1 MALNYTRLGGSS
13 ANFQQMIQRFGVVTV
28 MNAKVYE
35 PFENEEIKDLQADAI
50 IKKYS
55 AERTELCTLDTLK
68 IANVTEEGPTKTVTG
83 GQYNNPLIKFG
94 KTARLE
100 MQDALGNAA
109 ALDALCGGVAEVD
122 ALVGEKIDYNTVFAL
137 HFGSDFS
144 GPKCIIGESFFI
156 DQKSGQQVPV
166 RIIFYQ
172 FLPDSLF
179 NLTQDAEGDATVF
192 DMNGDL
198 LATDITVKDINSQN
212 KKYGVFYSIVDAE
225 LSGTSGVTW
234 SFVSSGNDRY
244 KLEVNAPEGVNV
256 TIVYDGEPV
265 TNTSEFTRPHA
276 TDGTD
281 LATGRLIII
290 NTDTGKVLVNTLTPY
305 RHIAGE

>member
-35 PFENEEIKDLQADAI
+35 PFENEEIKNLQADEI
-50 IKKYS
+50 ILKYKS
-55 AERTELCTLDTLK
+55 EGTKLCELDTLK
-68 IANVTEEGPTKTVTG
+68 VANVPEEGPTKTVTG

-109 ALDALCGGVAEVD
+109 ALDSLCGAVAETEAKNGAIVD
-122 ALVGEKIDYNTVFAL
+122 YATTYAV

-144 GPKCIIGESFFI
+144 GPKCIIGDSFFI

-166 RIIFYQ
+166 EIIFYQ

-198 LATDITVKDINSQN
+198 LATNITIKDINGS
-212 KKYGVFYSIVDAE
+212 KIPYGVFYSIVDKKLTEASTRITWE
-225 LSGTSGVTW
+225 FTSTGGST
-234 SFVSSGNDRY
+234 Y
-244 KLEVNAPEGVNV
+244 TLEVNDPSKRVHEMKLDGVAIV
-256 TIVYDGEPV
+256 GGDTFSKSATIDGQDS
-265 TNTSEFTRPHA
+265 TAS
-276 TDGTD
+276 
-281 LATGRLIII
+281 RLIML
-290 NTDTGKVLVNTLTPY
+290 DEDGKILVNAVVPY
-305 RHIAGE
+305 IKITE

>member
-35 PFENEEIKDLQADAI
+35 PFENEEIKDLQADEI
-50 IKKYS
+50 ILKYES
-55 AERTELCTLDTLK
+55 DGTLLCALDTLK
-68 IANVTEEGPTKTVTG
+68 VANVPEEGPTKTVTG

-109 ALDALCGGVAEVD
+109 ALDSLCGAVAETEAKNGAIVD
-122 ALVGEKIDYNTVFAL
+122 YATTYAV

-166 RIIFYQ
+166 KIIFYQ

-198 LATDITVKDINSQN
+198 LATDIKVKDINGS
-212 KKYGVFYSIVDAE
+212 KIPYGVFYSIVDKKLTE
-225 LSGTSGVTW
+225 TSTRLTW
-234 SFVSSGNDRY
+234 EFVSAGDSTY
-244 KLEVNAPEGVNV
+244 KLEINDPARRVDAIKLDGATIVGGDTFSKSATIDGQDSTASRLIMLDEDGKILVNAVV
-256 TIVYDGEPV
+256 
-265 TNTSEFTRPHA
+265 
-276 TDGTD
+276 
-281 LATGRLIII
+281 
-290 NTDTGKVLVNTLTPY
+290 PY
-305 RHIAGE
+305 IKITE

>member
-35 PFENEEIKDLQADAI
+35 PFENEEIKNLQADEI
-50 IKKYS
+50 ILKYKS
-55 AERTELCTLDTLK
+55 EGTKLCELDTLK
-68 IANVTEEGPTKTVTG
+68 VANVPEEGPTKTVTG

-109 ALDALCGGVAEVD
+109 ALDSLCGAVAETEAKNGAIVD
-122 ALVGEKIDYNTVFAL
+122 YATTYAV

-144 GPKCIIGESFFI
+144 GPKCIIGDSFFI

-166 RIIFYQ
+166 EIIFYQ

-198 LATDITVKDINSQN
+198 LATDITIKDINGS
-212 KKYGVFYSIVDAE
+212 KIPYGVFYSIVDKKLTEASTRITWE
-225 LSGTSGVTW
+225 FTSTDGSTYTLKVNDPSERVHEMKLDGVAIVGGDTF
-234 SFVSSGNDRY
+234 SKSATIDGQDSTASRLIMLDKDG
-244 KLEVNAPEGVNV
+244 KILVNAVV
-256 TIVYDGEPV
+256 
-265 TNTSEFTRPHA
+265 
-276 TDGTD
+276 
-281 LATGRLIII
+281 
-290 NTDTGKVLVNTLTPY
+290 PY
-305 RHIAGE
+305 IKTTE